1 MIYKAPKS
9 EWTESGRIRVYV
21 ITLEDNQSDIPTK
34 FDRWMVH
41 DKSGSPILFE
51 VKRSNVKV
59 GVSLHSSEC
68 QSFSFYS
75 AAWHKGHI
83 LNGMSFRNNE
93 METASQFLDS
103 EDGSKKATL
112 VGLLLVGIS
121 SLKIAKDFLIRSG
134 VQRNFAHTFVL
145 TFPTDLPSRVIHLFS
160 N

>member
-1 MIYKAPKS
+1 
-9 EWTESGRIRVYV
+9 VYV

-75 AAWHKGHI
+75 AA
-83 LNGMSFRNNE
+83 
-93 METASQFLDS
+93 
-103 EDGSKKATL
+103 
-112 VGLLLVGIS
+112 
-121 SLKIAKDFLIRSG
+121 
-134 VQRNFAHTFVL
+134 
-145 TFPTDLPSRVIHLFS
+145 
-160 N
+160 